1 MPSTYSLKPPSRA
14 AIVVN
19 QIHQFFM
26 SFPIVCFTLVL
37 LTDLA
42 YWQTS
47 FLMWHNFSAWLLFAG
62 LVGGAVGLATGLM
75 GVLFWSRLYDW
86 RYWVGVLL
94 VLSLGIVNSFIHAGD
109 GWTAIVPTG
118 MAISAVTVLAILVTV
133 WLGRLRLSSAEVA
146 YHA

>member
-1 MPSTYSLKPPSRA
+1 MPSTYSPKPPSRA

-37 LTDLA
+37 LTDIA

-62 LVGGAVGLATGLM
+62 LVGGAVGLATGLV

-86 RYWVGVLL
+86 PYWVGVLL
-94 VLSLGIVNSFIHAGD
+94 VLNSFIHAGD

-133 WLGRLRLSSAEVA
+133 WLGRPRLSSAEVA